1 MFQRI
6 ELPDR
11 HLQTYVRHSE
21 PGIVEEL
28 LELANQLQDLR
39 FVHTNSTAV
48 GGGVAEVLRS
58 LVPFMRSIGLQT
70 EWFVLTPPDS
80 FFRITK
86 KIHNLLQGQE
96 GSLLPEEM
104 DTYLHYFH
112 GAPDGLR
119 DAGVSADFWL
129 LHDPQLL
136 PLALHIGQRPS
147 QLNLWVCHI
156 DLSSPNPQAFE
167 KLAPLTS
174 NFDALVFSKGSY
186 VPSYLDSARVH
197 IIPPAIDSSTV
208 KNVPLP
214 AKEAMAIVAQ
224 MGINPDR
231 PLVAQVSRFDMWKD
245 PWGVIDAYRIAK
257 SEVPGLQLALLG
269 YIQAKDDPEG
279 REVLESVLHYVGD
292 DPDIHLF
299 WDPEGLEI
307 SIDQVVNA
315 FQVASQVILQKSI
328 REGFGLTVTEAM
340 WKGTPV
346 IGGNVGG
353 IRDQIQD
360 GVNGFLV
367 ENFDECGRRL
377 IQLLREPLLLKE
389 MGKRARES
397 VQSRYLL
404 PRLLRDYLRVIQA
417 HLQPDHARTDSHA
430 RSLAQAFVS
439 EGPPAGSPGQ

>member
-6 ELPDR
+6 ELPAR
-11 HLQTYVRHSE
+11 QLQTYVRHSDD
-21 PGIVEEL
+21 GVVEEL
-28 LELANQLQDLR
+28 LTLAHQLRDLR

-48 GGGVAEVLRS
+48 GGGVAEILQS

-80 FFRITK
+80 FFRVTK

-96 GSLLPEEM
+96 GSLLPEEL
-104 DTYLHYFH
+104 DTYLHFFH
-112 GAPDGLR
+112 DAQDGLR
-119 DAGVSADFWL
+119 DAGVSADVWL

-136 PLALHIGQRPS
+136 PLALQIGQTPS
-147 QLNLWVCHI
+147 QLNLWICHI
-156 DLSSPNPQAFE
+156 DLSSPNPQTFE
-167 KLAPLTS
+167 KLAPMTS
-174 NFDALVFSKGSY
+174 KVDSLIFSRGSY
-186 VPSYLDSARVH
+186 VPPYLNGARVH
-197 IIPPAIDSSTV
+197 IILPAIDPSTV

-214 AKEAMAIVAQ
+214 AKEAMAVVAQ
-224 MGINPDR
+224 LGIDPDR
-231 PLVAQVSRFDMWKD
+231 PLVTQVSRFDMWKD
-245 PWGVIDAYRIAK
+245 PWGVIDAYKIAK
-257 SEVPGLQLALLG
+257 TEVPGLQLALLG

-279 REVLESVLHYVGD
+279 REVLESVMNYVND
-292 DPDIHLF
+292 DADIHLF

-307 SIDQVVNA
+307 SIDRVVNA
-315 FQVASQVILQKSI
+315 FQVASQVVMQKSI

-367 ENFDECGRRL
+367 ESSDECGRRL
-377 IQLLREPLLLKE
+377 IQLLKEPLLRKE
-389 MGKRARES
+389 MARRARES
-397 VQSRYLL
+397 VQSKYLL

-417 HLQPDHARTDSHA
+417 HLRPEPGPD
-430 RSLAQAFVS
+430 
-439 EGPPAGSPGQ
+439 GGSG